1 MKRFAVLLAA
11 ILLLASCLSPS
22 PQKLAEI
29 PGIPWPLP
37 PDPEGR
43 AFLLREPCQVPA
55 GAIVLTP
62 DFWQELVAYILEMEQ
77 LRVRDVQVARRV
89 YR

>member
-1 MKRFAVLLAA
+1 MGRLAVIAA
-11 ILLLASCLSPS
+11 ATLLLVSCLSPV
-22 PQKLAEI
+22 PRRLAEI
-29 PGIPWPLP
+29 PSIQWPVP